1 MHLLGVLAEVLDAG
15 AAVDGR
21 GAGLDDHG
29 ERLALARAGVL
40 HGRLPVRRGAEE
52 APLHVPQAPVLVR
65 RLERVRQLG
74 QPAEAAEQL
83 QAGREPHHARDLHDG
98 RLEHEDGGGEQV
110 PPLLELLEVPRRK
123 PTEDRVVHL
132 EHRSGIQHLRASRQP
147 DSMWSV
153 HEHVQEACPCRRVNK
168 VCLCKL
174 E

>member
-1 MHLLGVLAEVLDAG
+1 
-15 AAVDGR
+15 
-21 GAGLDDHG
+21 
-29 ERLALARAGVL
+29 
-40 HGRLPVRRGAEE
+40 
-52 APLHVPQAPVLVR
+52 VLVR

-74 QPAEAAEQL
+74 QPAEAAEEL
-83 QAGREPHHARDLHDG
+83 QARREPHDARDLDDG

-132 EHRSGIQHLRASRQP
+132 EHRSGIQHLRASRP
-147 DSMWSV
+147 PYSMWSV